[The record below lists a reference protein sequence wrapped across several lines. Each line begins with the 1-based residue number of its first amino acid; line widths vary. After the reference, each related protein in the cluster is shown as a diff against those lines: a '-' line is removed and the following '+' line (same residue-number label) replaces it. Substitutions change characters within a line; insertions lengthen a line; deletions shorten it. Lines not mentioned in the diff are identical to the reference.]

1 VRWLTAGVLEDPKN
15 RSMVRSNGIRL
26 LLGILLLLLIRSAVE
41 AQQQPKL
48 VYDSTGQLVP
58 ASRIP
63 AAAQPQ
69 QPLPVRRGPWLN
81 LGLAFG
87 SVGCVD
93 SCSSIAPAAE
103 VSAGWPVSPRLS
115 LGVGITGWTKEGP
128 THEYEGATIRLSVG
142 SVALRARFYPQRN
155 AGFFLSG
162 GLGLGITRLS
172 DERGSSFTQTGAGF
186 LGGFGCDLWMRPHL
200 SLTPFVD
207 FSTTRAWSDN
217 DLRDDLWRMGLGV
230 TIH

>member
-1 VRWLTAGVLEDPKN
+1 MLG
-15 RSMVRSNGIRL
+15 RS
-26 LLGILLLLLIRSAVE
+26 GILLFLLIGVPSAVD
-41 AQQQPKL
+41 AQL

-58 ASRIP
+58 ADRIP

-69 QPLPVRRGPWLN
+69 LQLPTRRGPWFN

-87 SVGCVD
+87 SVGCLD
-93 SCSSIAPAAE
+93 YCSSIAPSAE
-103 VSAGWPVSPRLS
+103 VSAGWRVSPQLS
-115 LGVGITGWTKEGP
+115 LGVGIAGWTKEGP
-128 THEYEGATIRLSVG
+128 THEYEGARLRLTVG
-142 SVALRARFYPQRN
+142 SVALRARLYPKRA

-172 DERGSSFTQTGAGF
+172 DERGIAYTQTGAGF
-186 LGGFGCDLWMRPHL
+186 LGGLGCDLWMNPHM

-217 DLRDDLWRMGLGV
+217 DLRDDLWRME
-230 TIH
+230 